1 MPYQYLIPLRYCYG
15 TVWNHQLFP
24 MKEVPKLNVLV
35 ETYWQLLTNI
45 LYLINLPSSIWKKVK
60 NYLCSK
66 VCLSE
71 RKTWWWSGSWY
82 WKWLSTITQLCL
94 YLFTSEHSWQWFSI
108 MRPGWE
114 GFQFRE
120 VLWTSNLKTL
130 DLKEFHMSERERE
143 TGLQSSGGSKEA
155 TAVSWMGQSKCFAWQ
170 AGPNCHNSW
179 GDMGPQEMVKFN
191 IMLAILFLPS
201 LPCP

>member
-1 MPYQYLIPLRYCYG
+1 M
-15 TVWNHQLFP
+15 
-24 MKEVPKLNVLV
+24 
-35 ETYWQLLTNI
+35 
-45 LYLINLPSSIWKKVK
+45 NLPSSIWKKVK

-66 VCLSE
+66 VCLWE

-82 WKWLSTITQLCL
+82 WKWLGTITQLCL
-94 YLFTSEHSWQWFSI
+94 HLFTSEHSWQWFSI

-120 VLWTSNLKTL
+120 VLWTSDLKTL
-130 DLKEFHMSERERE
+130 DLKEFHVAERERE

-179 GDMGPQEMVKFN
+179 GDMGLRRWLNLISCWLSSFCHLYPVLSPNGLSPMDLL
-191 IMLAILFLPS
+191 MLFPS
-201 LPCP
+201 SLAFTGLDKWE